1 MLLVGRTALEEER
14 NKTAKQS
21 EQLASER
28 ASNELYVQQLESEK
42 LRSVQ
47 LKDKSS
53 NMVEVSHSRALP
65 ARLVPPTS
73 LAASFVHTA
82 YGRSDGYETF
92 SQCCF

>member
-1 MLLVGRTALEEER
+1 MLVVDRTALEEER

-65 ARLVPPTS
+65 ARPPS
-73 LAASFVHTA
+73 AADVTRCVVCSHSI
-82 YGRSDGYETF
+82 RPK
-92 SQCCF
+92 